1 MTLIDISNIA
11 DLQFENETKISSK
24 ILSQAYLRAFYIHNF
39 ERKNEFLAI
48 KFQVANHLWHA
59 MSLSANFVWRVIHEN
74 LSIWAN
80 NCENIMFKQ
89 IFTVFISL
97 EKGINIFTHSVDE
110 RKRAI
115 FSAIWKTGET
125 STNDKLTALDSLM
138 ADELIDLRRK
148 YRRWRFMHDK
158 SSVSLLELYFY
169 PSFYLKTL
177 KMFAAQDADTCREMN
192 CVLSK
197 NPTLGGIVFS

>member
-1 MTLIDISNIA
+1 
-11 DLQFENETKISSK
+11 
-24 ILSQAYLRAFYIHNF
+24 
-39 ERKNEFLAI
+39 
-48 KFQVANHLWHA
+48 
-59 MSLSANFVWRVIHEN
+59 
-74 LSIWAN
+74 
-80 NCENIMFKQ
+80 
-89 IFTVFISL
+89 
-97 EKGINIFTHSVDE
+97 
-110 RKRAI
+110 
-115 FSAIWKTGET
+115 
-125 STNDKLTALDSLM
+125 M